1 MKIISKTELDQL
13 ALIKKRGQHPQN
25 PVVTE
30 VMKLKI
36 GEYLLVEK
44 KEWKLKN
51 NIHQGIRDNSP
62 ARKARAKF
70 SVITLANEMGW
81 VIKRIA

>member
-1 MKIISKTELDQL
+1 
-13 ALIKKRGQHPQN
+13 
-25 PVVTE
+25 
-30 VMKLKI
+30 MKLKI

-44 KEWKLKN
+44 EEWKLKN
-51 NIHQGIRDNSP
+51 SISQGIRDNSP

-70 SVITLANEMGW
+70 SVKTLINDKGW